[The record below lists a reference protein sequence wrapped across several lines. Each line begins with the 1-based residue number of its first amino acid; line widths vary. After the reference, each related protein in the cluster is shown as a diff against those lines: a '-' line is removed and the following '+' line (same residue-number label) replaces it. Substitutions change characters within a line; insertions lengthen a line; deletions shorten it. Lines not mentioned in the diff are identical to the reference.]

1 MDDVAA
7 GHLAL
12 WAAGRSH
19 ARNTSLP
26 GVHIQAVVGLAP
38 VADLAEA
45 YVRKVGG
52 EAVVELLGGTPGQYP
67 DRLRAA
73 SPLEMLPLRVR
84 QLILH
89 GTADDAVPFE
99 LSRGYARAA
108 EAAGDTVE
116 ILELPGTGH
125 MEYLDPDSD
134 AHAILRRWLLASTPP
149 LNRNVRPHLRI
160 FRDSRFITCART
172 GIGRTPH
179 TQV

>member
-26 GVHIQAVVGLAP
+26 GVHIRAVVGLAP

-45 YVRKVGG
+45 YVRKIGG
-52 EAVVELLGGTPGQYP
+52 EAVVELLGGTAGQYP

-73 SPLEMLPLRVR
+73 SPMEMLPLRVR
-84 QLILH
+84 QIILH
-89 GTADDAVPFE
+89 GTADDAVPIE
-99 LSRGYARAA
+99 LARGYARA

-149 LNRNVRPHLRI
+149 LNRDVRPHLRI
-160 FRDSRFITCART
+160 FRDSRFMPCART
-172 GIGRTPH
+172 GMGRTPH